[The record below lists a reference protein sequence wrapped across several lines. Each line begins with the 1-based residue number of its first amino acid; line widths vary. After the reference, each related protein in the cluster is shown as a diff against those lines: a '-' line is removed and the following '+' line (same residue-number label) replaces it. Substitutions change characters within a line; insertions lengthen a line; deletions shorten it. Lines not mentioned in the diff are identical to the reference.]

1 MGTVFKARDTR
12 LKRNV
17 AIKILNR
24 AKISDEQIQRFH
36 REAKAAGGLS
46 HDNLV
51 TVYDFGLND
60 RSEPYLVMELVEGA
74 TISDCIK
81 KYGRLSYESVID
93 IAVQIARGMA
103 YAHENGVIHRDLKSS
118 NIVLTS
124 PLSGE
129 RNQVKIIDFG
139 IARLLTD
146 EAAGGKL
153 TMTNAIVGSPAYLSP
168 EQAQGGSG
176 DEVSDIYSLG
186 CILFE
191 ALTGE
196 LPFSGESFLEVMRQK
211 TTSDPP
217 HFSSVTDAE
226 IPGGLKRIVYRCLKR
241 KAEERYQSMQDLLVD
256 LEMTEQL
263 ILDETLILPPEEAK
277 ARVEKARS
285 EGRLGTIIAIGATLL
300 VGVLGVATSLYFYL
314 NRSEGSEYQAAE
326 SHKATLTE
334 PFTDTKSFFEREVD
348 RKELRKSPA
357 GDGKL
362 HVKGRGDIGDKDIIA
377 LKGEKVMH
385 LDIQGRKVT
394 DKAMP
399 VIASFPVEVLELQQT
414 DITGKSLSYLAN
426 SRTLK
431 DLRFRCNQINDA
443 DLRSL
448 KNVRLKN
455 LRLTSCPDI
464 TNDGIKTIYEQWPN
478 LEVLHIAGT
487 SIDKEGFALLPK
499 FKHLREIDVSFEHS
513 GEDGL
518 DSVTKMPALKSLYV
532 ARSVISKP
540 MLEKFATMKNL
551 AMVKFVTCRGLEQAD
566 YLYLK
571 KKLPHCDVRV
581 AYL

>member
-1 MGTVFKARDTR
+1 
-12 LKRNV
+12 
-17 AIKILNR
+17 
-24 AKISDEQIQRFH
+24 
-36 REAKAAGGLS
+36 
-46 HDNLV
+46 
-51 TVYDFGLND
+51 
-60 RSEPYLVMELVEGA
+60 
-74 TISDCIK
+74 
-81 KYGRLSYESVID
+81 
-93 IAVQIARGMA
+93 
-103 YAHENGVIHRDLKSS
+103 
-118 NIVLTS
+118 
-124 PLSGE
+124 
-129 RNQVKIIDFG
+129 
-139 IARLLTD
+139 
-146 EAAGGKL
+146 
-153 TMTNAIVGSPAYLSP
+153 
-168 EQAQGGSG
+168 
-176 DEVSDIYSLG
+176 

-191 ALTGE
+191 ALTNK
-196 LPFSGESFLEVMRQK
+196 LPFSDESFLEVMRQK

-241 KAEERYQSMQDLLVD
+241 KPEERYQSMQDLLVD

-326 SHKATLTE
+326 SHKATLAE
-334 PFTDTKSFFEREVD
+334 PFADTNSFFEREVD
-348 RKELRKSPA
+348 RKELLKSPV

-377 LKGEKVMH
+377 LKGVKVIH

-399 VIASFPVEVLELQQT
+399 VIAAFPVEVLELQQT
-414 DITGKSLSYLAN
+414 DITGKSLSYLAS

-443 DLRSL
+443 DLSSL

-571 KKLPHCDVRV
+571 KKLPHCNVRV

>member
-1 MGTVFKARDTR
+1 MGAVYKARDTR

-17 AIKILNR
+17 AIKIMNR
-24 AKISDEQIQRFH
+24 ARISDEQIQRFH

-60 RSEPYLVMELVEGA
+60 RSEPYLVMELVEGS

-93 IAVQIARGMA
+93 IAVQIAQGMA

-124 PLSGE
+124 PLTGE

-146 EAAGGKL
+146 EEGGGKL
-153 TMTNAIVGSPAYLSP
+153 TSTNAIMGSPAYLSP
-168 EQAQGGSG
+168 EQAQGGGG

-196 LPFSGESFLEVMRQK
+196 LPFAGDNFLEVMKQK

-241 KAEERYQSMQDLLVD
+241 KPEERYQSMKDLLVD

-263 ILDETLILPPEEAK
+263 ILDDTLILPPDEARS
-277 ARVEKARS
+277 RVEKARS
-285 EGRLGTIIAIGATLL
+285 EGRLGTVIAIGATLL

-314 NRSEGSEYQAAE
+314 NRSEGSEYQAAAT
-326 SHKATLTE
+326 HKATLTE
-334 PFTDTKSFFEREVD
+334 PFTDTTKFFQSEEEE
-348 RKELRKSPA
+348 KELRKDPA
-357 GDGKL
+357 GDGTF
-362 HVKGRGDIGDKDIIA
+362 HVKGRGAITDKDIA
-377 LKGEKVMH
+377 LLKGEKVVH

-394 DKAMP
+394 DAAMP
-399 VIASFPVEVLELQQT
+399 VIASFSAEVLELQQT
-414 DITGKSLSYLAN
+414 DITGKSLGLLSK

-431 DLRFRCNQINDA
+431 DLRFRYNKVEDK
-443 DLRSL
+443 DLISI
-448 KNVRLKN
+448 KNVPLKC
-455 LRLTSCPDI
+455 LRVTSCPGI
-464 TNDGIKTIYEQWPN
+464 TDEGIKIIYRQWPD

-487 SIDKEGFALLPK
+487 SVGKEGFVILPR
-499 FKHLREIDVSFEHS
+499 FKKIREMDVSFELS

-518 DSVTKMPALKSLYV
+518 NSVAKMPALKSLYV
-532 ARSVISKP
+532 ARCVITKP
-540 MLEKFATMKNL
+540 MLEKFATMKDL
-551 AMVKFVTCRGLEQAD
+551 AMVKFVGCGGLEEKD

-571 KKLPHCDVRV
+571 RMLPDCNVRSS
-581 AYL
+581 YL